1 MFKSFGAPE
10 ILLILLVILLLFG
23 AKKLPETARGLG
35 RSMRIFKAETKGLKD
50 DDKVDDKVDERDID
64 VPLREVEPR
73 REAPEVSEPVSN
85 PSRDGVTDAS
95 RRDV

>member
-10 ILLILLVILLLFG
+10 ILLILLVVLLLFG

-50 DDKVDDKVDERDID
+50 DDKIDESD
-64 VPLREVEPR
+64 VEVRPLREVEPR

>member
-10 ILLILLVILLLFG
+10 ILLILLVVLLLFG

-50 DDKVDDKVDERDID
+50 DDKVDESEID

>member
-50 DDKVDDKVDERDID
+50 DDKVDEGDID
-64 VPLREVEPR
+64 VQPPREVESR

-95 RRDV
+95 RRDL

>member
-50 DDKVDDKVDERDID
+50 DDKVEEGD
-64 VPLREVEPR
+64 VEVQPLREVEAR
-73 REAPEVSEPVSN
+73 RETPEVSEPVSN